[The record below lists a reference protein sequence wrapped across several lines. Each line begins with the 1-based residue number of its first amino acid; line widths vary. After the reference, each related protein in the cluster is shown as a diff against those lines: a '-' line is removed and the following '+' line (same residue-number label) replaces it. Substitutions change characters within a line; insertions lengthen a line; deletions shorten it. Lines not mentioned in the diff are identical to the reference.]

1 LARTEPYRMALVT
14 GGNRGIGYEVCRQ
27 LARRGIHVLLTSR
40 NAKRGRAAANQLA
53 REGLSV
59 VPHTL
64 DVTDPS
70 SIKRAL
76 AFVRTS
82 CKRLDILVN
91 NAGVYLDDDDSILDV
106 DAETIDLTLRTNLI
120 GALQLS
126 QAFAPMMQHQRFGRI
141 VNVSSGMGAFN
152 DLDGTAAA
160 YRLSKAALN
169 AMTVMLADALQADG
183 IKVNAACPGWV
194 HTEMGGPQ
202 APRTPAQGADTIV
215 WLALLPERGP
225 SGGFFRD
232 RKRIPW

>member
-1 LARTEPYRMALVT
+1 MASIEPYRMALVT
-14 GGNRGIGYEVCRQ
+14 GGNRGIGFEVCRQ

-59 VPHTL
+59 VPLVL

-70 SIKRAL
+70 SIERAL

-82 CKRLDILVN
+82 CRRLDILVN
-91 NAGVYLDDDDSILDV
+91 NAGVFLDEDESILDV
-106 DAETIDLTLRTNLI
+106 DAETIDRTLHTNLI

-126 QAFAPMMQHQRFGRI
+126 QAFAPMMQRQHFGRI

-169 AMTVMLADALQADG
+169 ATTVMLADALRADG

-232 RKRIPW
+232 RKRISW